1 MPKTRWRIGLHN
13 RHSDG
18 IGELGTTMT
27 TAYPVTPR
35 TRVRRHSER
44 GSYDR
49 ELVHAILD
57 EGIVAHVGVSTERG
71 PRVIPMMYAREG
83 DMLYLH
89 GAPANQVLNRAASG
103 ADVCVE
109 VTLLDGLVLARSAFN
124 HSMNYRTVVVYGQAT
139 LISDDTEKLHA
150 LDMLVR
156 RITPERADAVRAP
169 NAAELAGTQVL
180 SLPLSEVSA
189 KVRSGG
195 PKDDPADMEWPVWS
209 GVIPLTLVAGEPQP
223 AAGESA

>member
-1 MPKTRWRIGLHN
+1 MPDN
-13 RHSDG
+13 RLEDRVAQSSRHE
-18 IGELGTTMT
+18 IHQLGSAMT
-27 TAYPVTPR
+27 SAFPVTPR

-49 ELVHAILD
+49 ELVHSILD
-57 EGIVAHVGVSTERG
+57 EGLVAHVGVSTDRG
-71 PRVIPMMYAREG
+71 PRVIPMMYARDG

-89 GAPANQVLNRAASG
+89 GAPANHVLNRAASG

-124 HSMNYRTVVVYGQAT
+124 HSMNYRTVIVYGQAT
-139 LISDDTEKLHA
+139 PISDDTEKLHA

-156 RITPERADAVRAP
+156 RITPDRAAAVRTP
-169 NAAELAGTQVL
+169 NAAELAGTRVL
-180 SLPLSEVSA
+180 ALPLSEVSA

-195 PKDDPADMEWPVWS
+195 PKDDPADMDRPVWS
-209 GVIPLTLVAGEPQP
+209 GVVPLTLVAGEPQP
-223 AAGESA
+223 AAADSI

>member
-1 MPKTRWRIGLHN
+1 
-13 RHSDG
+13 
-18 IGELGTTMT
+18 MT
-27 TAYPVTPR
+27 TEYAVTPR

-49 ELVHAILD
+49 ELVHSILD
-57 EGIVAHVGVSTERG
+57 EGLVAHVGVCTDRG

-89 GAPANQVLNRAASG
+89 GAPANHVLNRAASG
-103 ADVCVE
+103 AEVCVE

-139 LISDDTEKLHA
+139 PVTDDTEKLHA
-150 LDMLVR
+150 LDVLVR
-156 RITPERADAVRAP
+156 RITPDRADAVRTP
-169 NAAELAGTQVL
+169 NVAELAGTRVL
-180 SLPLSEVSA
+180 ALPLSEVSA

-195 PKDDPADMEWPVWS
+195 PKDDPADMDWPVWS
-209 GVIPLTLVAGEPQP
+209 GVVPLTLVAGEPQ
-223 AAGESA
+223 AAAEESG